1 MKEEKTWFKTWFNT
15 KYYHILYKDRNDNEA
30 KKFISN
36 LLGLLKL
43 PPNSNCLDLA
53 CGKGRHARFLCEN
66 NLTVLGVDLSENSIK
81 EAQKFENEN
90 LKFEVQDMR
99 NSFRENEF
107 DAVFNLFTSFGYFDS
122 QQDNLKVLQAI
133 NRMLKQEGLLVIDFM
148 NAHKVTKNLVATE
161 IKKADDIQFNITRN
175 YDGNHIFK
183 NIEFDVD
190 VEKHNYTE
198 RVQALQLKDFKL
210 LLKETG
216 FELLETFGNFNLE
229 KFDLETSDRLIII
242 ARKF

>member
-229 KFDLETSDRLIII
+229 KFDRSNIINS
-242 ARKF
+242 